1 MRLARKGPVYR
12 GASPD
17 DRVLRAH
24 GLPSRY
30 WEVTVE
36 EGKALA
42 EKVRTIGIPRAW
54 RNTVH
59 QVTAVR
65 QRKLIAELLTDA
77 AALRRSRVIGIGSSP
92 TDELAMGLAAAI
104 VQRARELKLRPLCLS
119 MRRHP
124 DEDVA
129 AEPDV
134 VVLHNMT
141 AECHAARADRCRDWL
156 DRFDDT
162 LRFVVV
168 AGCDPYTFSHTR
180 LFCPLDDF
188 LYLEGE
194 LREDVQH

>member
-1 MRLARKGPVYR
+1 MRLSRKGPVYR
-12 GASPD
+12 EAPQD

-24 GLPSRY
+24 GLPTRY
-30 WEVTVE
+30 WDVTVE
-36 EGKALA
+36 EGQRLA
-42 EKVRTIGIPRAW
+42 EQVRTIGIPRAW

-65 QRKLIAELLTDA
+65 QRKLIASLLTDRD
-77 AALRRSRVIGIGSSP
+77 ALRRSQVIGIGSSP
-92 TDELAMGLAAAI
+92 TDELGMALAAAI
-104 VQRARELKLRPLCLS
+104 VRRARDLKLRPLCIS
-119 MRRHP
+119 MRRGL
-124 DEDVA
+124 EDVSV
-129 AEPDV
+129 EPDV
-134 VVLHNMT
+134 VILHNMT
-141 AECHAARADRCRDWL
+141 AECHAARAHLCRDWL

>member
-1 MRLARKGPVYR
+1 MRLSRKGSVYEK
-12 GASPD
+12 APPD

-24 GLPSRY
+24 GLPTRY
-30 WEVTVE
+30 WDVTVE
-36 EGKALA
+36 EGLRLA
-42 EKVRTIGIPRAW
+42 DQVRTIGIPRAW

-65 QRKLIAELLTDA
+65 QRKLIARLLTEAD
-77 AALRRSRVIGIGSSP
+77 ALRRSQVIGVGSSP
-92 TDELAMGLAAAI
+92 TDELGMALAAAL
-104 VQRARELKLRPLCLS
+104 VRRTRDLKLRPLCIS
-119 MRRHP
+119 MRRSP
-124 DEDVA
+124 SDEVTG
-129 AEPDV
+129 EPDV
-134 VVLHNMT
+134 VILHNMT
-141 AECHAARADRCRDWL
+141 AECHAARAHACRDWL

-162 LRFVVV
+162 LRFVIV